1 MASGYEK
8 SDYSGPDPAHVIWGI
23 TFGTFL
29 SMVVA
34 DLVGIQTATSV
45 ASAPCVSWH

>member
-8 SDYSGPDPAHVIWGI
+8 SSDYSGPDPAHVIWGI

-29 SMVVA
+29 SMAVA
-34 DLVGIQTATSV
+34 YWLI
-45 ASAPCVSWH
+45 W